1 MPGRAAA
8 AVVAVDVDVDVTLG
22 LKPVY
27 ANYLFAAAMDSTQV
41 MLTQVMVMRMMEMR
55 VAIEPRE
62 VTEEAILAAFA
73 LLQPLILLPW

>member
-1 MPGRAAA
+1 MPGQTAA

-27 ANYLFAAAMDSTQV
+27 ANYLSAAAMDSTQV
-41 MLTQVMVMRMMEMR
+41 MLMQVMVMQMMETR